1 MVEHEG
7 FDPLKVTERSL
18 TGCIR
23 CRDNQMNLSNL
34 HTVFAL
40 IFDLR
45 VSSYLWRVG
54 ERKLGDY
61 QMV

>member
-40 IFDLR
+40 IFFTLVDQKF
-45 VSSYLWRVG
+45 YH
-54 ERKLGDY
+54 
-61 QMV
+61 